1 MSATILIVDDEPAQL
16 ELMRYNLEKA
26 GFTTVHADNGR
37 AAIDL
42 VEDKNPDLVVLDW
55 MMPEAS
61 GIDVCRELRARSES
75 RLLPII
81 MLSARGEDGD
91 RALGLDSGADDYISK
106 PFSPRELVAR
116 VKALLRRA
124 RPALMQDVMEFEGLL
139 LNLDTM
145 RVERDGDTIDL
156 GPKEFRLLSVL
167 MERPERVFSREQLLD
182 KVWGHGIYVEDRTV
196 DVHMSRLRRALNKAG
211 KDGVARRDIIRTVRG
226 AKCIASRWKA
236 SRLIKR
242 AILLPG
248 RGVLC
253 RKRFRRRQKMSECRR
268 HRVQPQHWC
277 FPIISP

>member
-1 MSATILIVDDEPAQL
+1 M
-16 ELMRYNLEKA
+16 
-26 GFTTVHADNGR
+26 F
-37 AAIDL
+37 AA
-42 VEDKNPDLVVLDW
+42 NC
-55 MMPEAS
+55 
-61 GIDVCRELRARSES
+61 GARSGT

-91 RALGLDSGADDYISK
+91 RALGLDSGADDYIPK

-124 RPALMQDVMEFEGLL
+124 RPALMHDVLEFEGLL

-145 RVERDGDTIDL
+145 RVERDGDRIDL

-211 KDGVARRDIIRTVRG
+211 KTGLHD
-226 AKCIASRWKA
+226 
-236 SRLIKR
+236 
-242 AILLPG
+242 AILFVRCAAPAM
-248 RGVLC
+248 RC
-253 RKRFRRRQKMSECRR
+253 RAAIKLLA
-268 HRVQPQHWC
+268 
-277 FPIISP
+277 

>member
-16 ELMRYNLEKA
+16 ELLRYNLEKA
-26 GFTTVHADNGR
+26 GFKTVHADNGR

-42 VEDKNPDLVVLDW
+42 VEDIDPDLVVLDW

-61 GIDVCRELRARSES
+61 GIDVCRELRARSGT

-81 MLSARGEDGD
+81 ILSARGEDGD

-124 RPALMQDVMEFEGLL
+124 RPALSQEVMEFGGLV
-139 LNLDTM
+139 LNPDTM
-145 RVERDGDTIDL
+145 RVERDGDRIDL

-196 DVHMSRLRRALNKAG
+196 DVHMSRLRRALNKGG
-211 KDGVARRDIIRTVRG
+211 KDGAARRDIIRTVRG
-226 AKCIASRWKA
+226 TGYALSR
-236 SRLIKR
+236 
-242 AILLPG
+242 G
-248 RGVLC
+248 D
-253 RKRFRRRQKMSECRR
+253 
-268 HRVQPQHWC
+268 
-277 FPIISP
+277 

>member
-16 ELMRYNLEKA
+16 ELLRYNLEKA
-26 GFTTVHADNGR
+26 GFTTAHADNGR

-42 VEDKNPDLVVLDW
+42 VEDMNPDLVVLDW

-61 GIDVCRELRARSES
+61 GIDVCRELRARSGTQF
-75 RLLPII
+75 LPII
-81 MLSARGEDGD
+81 ILSARGEEGD

-124 RPALMQDVMEFEGLL
+124 RPALMQDVMEFEGLS
-139 LNLDTM
+139 LNPDTM
-145 RVERDGDTIDL
+145 RVERDGDSIDL

-167 MERPERVFSREQLLD
+167 MERPERVFSRQQLLD

-196 DVHMSRLRRALNKAG
+196 DVHMSRLRRALNKVS

-226 AKCIASRWKA
+226 AGYSLSR
-236 SRLIKR
+236 
-242 AILLPG
+242 
-248 RGVLC
+248 
-253 RKRFRRRQKMSECRR
+253 QN
-268 HRVQPQHWC
+268 
-277 FPIISP
+277 

>member
-16 ELMRYNLEKA
+16 ELLRYNLEKA
-26 GFTTVHADNGR
+26 GFTTAHADNGR

-42 VEDKNPDLVVLDW
+42 AEDMNPDLVVLDW

-61 GIDVCRELRARSES
+61 GIDVCRELRARSGT
-75 RLLPII
+75 RFLPII
-81 MLSARGEDGD
+81 ILSARGEEGD

-124 RPALMQDVMEFEGLL
+124 RPALMQDVMEFEGLS
-139 LNLDTM
+139 LNPDTM
-145 RVERDGDTIDL
+145 RVERDGERINL

-167 MERPERVFSREQLLD
+167 MERPERVFSRQQLLD

-196 DVHMSRLRRALNKAG
+196 DVHMSRLRRALNIVS

-226 AKCIASRWKA
+226 AGYSLSR
-236 SRLIKR
+236 
-242 AILLPG
+242 
-248 RGVLC
+248 
-253 RKRFRRRQKMSECRR
+253 QN
-268 HRVQPQHWC
+268 
-277 FPIISP
+277 